1 LSIKSTLV
9 EALESFLRAK
19 LRDVNTSMPG
29 RVEKYYPDTQ
39 TADIKPMLKTH
50 TNVEYPVIPDVPVMF
65 PGGGGYKL
73 TWPLAE
79 GDSVSLLFAQAS
91 IDSWANN
98 AELLDRPN
106 ANTFDL
112 SDAVA
117 FPGLLPMRAPSDQVS
132 DGFVLSGDKIQ
143 LGSKDAS
150 DPLVRQSD
158 LEALVSYIKSHVH
171 LGVTTGAGTSGIPGT
186 PPNDVTGSPDILAD

>member
-1 LSIKSTLV
+1 MSIKSTLV

>member
-1 LSIKSTLV
+1 MSIKSTLV
-9 EALESFLRAK
+9 EALEAFLRAK

-50 TNVEYPVIPDVPVMF
+50 ANVEYPIIPDVPIMF

-73 TWPLAE
+73 TWPLVE

-91 IDSWANN
+91 IDAWANN

-132 DGFVLSGDKIQ
+132 DGFVLSGDKIR
-143 LGSKDAS
+143 LGSKDAA
-150 DPLVRQSD
+150 DPVVRQSD
-158 LEALVSYIKSHVH
+158 LEALVNYIKSHVH
-171 LGVTTGAGTSGIPGT
+171 LGVATGAGTSGIPGT
-186 PPNDVTGSPDILAD
+186 PPDAVTGSPDILAD